1 MPKVIAKFRFKLL
14 GQIRMIGTV
23 SPDFATMNVDDDL
36 VRVLPPAI
44 FDDEKYQ
51 PKWSVTQEEAT
62 GSQNGELKWNADVA
76 IIEVE
81 GEVKST
87 IIEKGEEGRLLH
99 SATEGLKKLLEVYR
113 WHSRQSQI
121 IVAGEELYKD
131 YHVSYFDS
139 KGNRAETWRGDS
151 MKGTLSMTVF
161 GGEESSSKIWSEVQ
175 RDITSGVHPELW
187 QNLIM
192 DAYQAVSTDPSS
204 AVVKA
209 GAACENFIERFCNSL
224 SDKQQ
229 VSQDVYKA
237 LTSRERIFP
246 EYFHIILLYLLGRS
260 LKNENSDLYT
270 KIENLY
276 KTANTVRHEGLCQ
289 YNDTGGRLVTVNSE
303 VARQMIK
310 SIEDAIKWAKSLI
323 SC

>member
-23 SPDFATMNVDDDL
+23 SPDFATMNVDEDL

-62 GSQNGELKWNADVA
+62 GSQNGELTWNADVA

-81 GEVKST
+81 GEVKSM
-87 IIEKGEEGRLLH
+87 IIEKGEEERLLH

-121 IVAGEELYKD
+121 IVAGEKLYKD

-139 KGNRAETWRGDS
+139 KGNRAKTWRGDS
-151 MKGTLSMTVF
+151 MMGTLSMTVF
-161 GGEESSSKIWSEVQ
+161 GGEESSSKIWPEVQ

-192 DAYQAVSTDPSS
+192 DAYQAVSMDPAS

-209 GAACENFIERFCNSL
+209 GAACESFIEKFCDNL
-224 SDKQQ
+224 SHKQQ
-229 VSQDVYKA
+229 VSQDIYVG
-237 LTSRERIFP
+237 LTSGGRTFP
-246 EYFHIILLYLLGRS
+246 EYFHVVLLYLLGRS
-260 LKNENSDLYT
+260 LKNEKGDLYT
-270 KIENLY
+270 KIDNLY
-276 KTANTVRHEGLCQ
+276 KTVNSVRHEGLCQ
-289 YNDTGGRLVTVNSE
+289 FKDTKGKPVTVNSK